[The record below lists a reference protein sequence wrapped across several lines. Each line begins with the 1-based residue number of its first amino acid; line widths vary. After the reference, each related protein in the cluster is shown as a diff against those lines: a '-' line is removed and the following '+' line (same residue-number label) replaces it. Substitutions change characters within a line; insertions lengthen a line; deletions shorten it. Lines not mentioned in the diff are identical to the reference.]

1 MSGLTMS
8 LPFHRAVSVAD
19 EAGTLRLA
27 DDIAAIARPGDV
39 VALYGD
45 LGMGKSAFARAVI
58 RRLAGDPGLEV
69 PSPTFTLLQ
78 SYDTARFPV
87 HHFDLYRLADP
98 DELVEIGFSEAI
110 GEGLSLIEWPDR
122 AGDEL
127 PAERLDVV
135 ISDGD
140 GFYGR
145 RFLLEAHG
153 GGWAERL
160 DETFAVRDLLS
171 RAGLADAT
179 RAHVQGDASTRRFER
194 ATGAGGSAILMHW
207 PPFGALPVHADGLS
221 YEALVHATDNL
232 DAFLAIGDTLRR
244 HGFRAPRLIAADEPR
259 RLLLLEDLGGD
270 SIAPGGVADP
280 GRYLAAARRLA
291 DMAAIAWPEAATA
304 GDGRAFPLPAY
315 DRRTLL
321 TEVEL
326 FASWYVPDVIG
337 RPLNGAEAAEWLGLW
352 DRLLARFDGDRS
364 AWVLK
369 DYHSPN
375 ILWQADGDP
384 IGLIDYQ
391 DALRGSAAYDLAS
404 LVTDARVDVS
414 DDLAAAMFD
423 AYCARRR
430 EVAGPFDEADFRDAV
445 TILGAQRNAKI
456 LGRFVRYAK
465 LTGRTH
471 HLRFVPRI
479 RRNFKKALDDKVLA
493 GVKLWYER
501 LDPPAARP

>member
-1 MSGLTMS
+1 MS
-8 LPFHRAVSVAD
+8 LPFRRTVSVAD

-45 LGMGKSAFARAVI
+45 LGMGKSAFARAVV
-58 RRLAGDPGLEV
+58 RRLANEPDLEV

-98 DELVEIGFSEAI
+98 DELIEIGFSEAI

-127 PAERLDVV
+127 PAARLDIV

-145 RFLLEAHG
+145 RFSLEARG
-153 GGWAERL
+153 GNWAERL
-160 DETFAVRDLLS
+160 DETFAVRDLLD
-171 RAGLADAT
+171 RAGLAGAA
-179 RAHVQGDASTRRFER
+179 RSHVQGDASTRRFER
-194 ATGAGGSAILMHW
+194 ATEEGSSAILMHW
-207 PPFGALPVHADGLS
+207 PPFGPLPVHADGLS
-221 YEALVHATDNL
+221 YEALVHAPDRL

-259 RLLLLEDLGGD
+259 RLLLLEDLGAD
-270 SIAPGGVADP
+270 SIAPGGIASYE
-280 GRYLAAARRLA
+280 RYLAAARRLA
-291 DMAAIAWPEAATA
+291 DMAAVSWPETATTD
-304 GDGRAFPLPAY
+304 DGRAFPLPAY
-315 DRRTLL
+315 DRRALL

-326 FASWYVPDVIG
+326 FASWYAPDVGG
-337 RPLNGAEAAEWLGLW
+337 RPLSDAETVEWLALW
-352 DRLLARFDGDRS
+352 DGLLARFDDDRS

-384 IGLIDYQ
+384 IGFVDYQ
-391 DALRGSAAYDLAS
+391 DALRGPAAYDLAS
-404 LVTDARVDVS
+404 LATDARIDIA
-414 DDLAAAMFD
+414 DDLAAAMLD
-423 AYCARRR
+423 AYCDRRR
-430 EVAGPFDEADFRDAV
+430 AVAGPFDEADFRDAV
-445 TILGAQRNAKI
+445 VVLGAQRNAKI

-465 LTGRTH
+465 LTGRRQ
-471 HLRFVPRI
+471 HLQFLPRV
-479 RRNFKKALDDKVLA
+479 RHNFEKALDDKVLA

>member
-1 MSGLTMS
+1 MT
-8 LPFHRAVSVAD
+8 LPWRRTVSVAD
-19 EAGTLRLA
+19 ETGTLRLA

-39 VALYGD
+39 IALHGD

-78 SYDTARFPV
+78 SYETSRFPV

-98 DELVEIGFSEAI
+98 DELIEVGFAEAV

-122 AGDEL
+122 AGEEL
-127 PAERLDVV
+127 PDERLDVF

-140 GFYGR
+140 SVDGR
-145 RFLLEAHG
+145 RFLLDAHG

-160 DETFAVRDLLS
+160 DETLAVRDLLDL
-171 RAGLADAT
+171 AGLGDAS

-194 ATGAGGSAILMHW
+194 ATGRDGSTILMHW
-207 PPFGALPVHADGLS
+207 PPFGPLPIHAHGLS
-221 YEALVHATDNL
+221 YEALVHATDSI
-232 DAFLAIGDTLRR
+232 DAFLAVGDTLRR
-244 HGFRAPRLIAADEPR
+244 HGFRTPRLIVADEPR
-259 RLLLLEDLGGD
+259 RLLLTEDLGAG
-270 SIAPGGVADP
+270 SIAPHGTASEA
-280 GRYLAAARRLA
+280 RYLAAARRLA
-291 DMAAIAWPEAATA
+291 DMAAIDWPETATA
-304 GDGRAFPLPAY
+304 DDGRAFPLPAY
-315 DRRTLL
+315 DRRALL

-326 FASWYVPDVIG
+326 FASWYAPDVIG
-337 RPLNGAEAAEWLGLW
+337 RPLSDAEAAEWLALW
-352 DRLLARFDGDRS
+352 DGLLARFDDDRS

-375 ILWQADGDP
+375 ILWQEDGDP

-391 DALRGSAAYDLAS
+391 DTLRGPAAYDLAS
-404 LVTDARVDVS
+404 LVTDARVDIAE
-414 DDLAAAMFD
+414 DLAGAIVD
-423 AYCARRR
+423 AYCVRRHA
-430 EVAGPFDEADFRDAV
+430 VAGSFDEAGFRDAV
-445 TILGAQRNAKI
+445 VLLGAQRNAKI

-471 HLRFVPRI
+471 HLRFLPRV
-479 RRNFKKALDDKVLA
+479 RRNFEKALDDKVLA

-501 LDPPAARP
+501 LAPPVVRP